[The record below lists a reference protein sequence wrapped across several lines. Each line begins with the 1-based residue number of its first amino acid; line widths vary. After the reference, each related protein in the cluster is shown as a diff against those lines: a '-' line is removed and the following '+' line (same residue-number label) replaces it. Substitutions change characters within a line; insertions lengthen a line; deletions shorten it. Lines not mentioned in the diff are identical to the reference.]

1 MGGRG
6 ASSGLNINQGNKVK
20 ISLPQLTGSEKQV
33 RWANEIR
40 ENAINT
46 INANIE
52 TARKRMREY
61 PSLSKRYSE
70 DIESFSEIGNQLK
83 AVLEKVTSAEQII
96 NKRHIFEGSRI
107 INEAKKLKERKKR

>member
-83 AVLEKVTSAEQII
+83 AVLEKVTVRNRSSTSDIY
-96 NKRHIFEGSRI
+96 
-107 INEAKKLKERKKR
+107 LKGPELLTKQKN